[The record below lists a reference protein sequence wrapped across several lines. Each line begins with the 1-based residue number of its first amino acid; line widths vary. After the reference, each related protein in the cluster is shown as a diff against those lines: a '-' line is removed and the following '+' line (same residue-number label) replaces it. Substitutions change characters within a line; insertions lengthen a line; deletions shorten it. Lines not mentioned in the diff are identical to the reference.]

1 MEAVITALISSV
13 TTLLICVLNNIFQM
27 KKFKEAQRKITQ
39 EQTEALKYG
48 VQALL
53 RDRLLLEYD
62 KWQECGY
69 CPYDKK
75 QNIENMFRQYEGM
88 KLLLHYRL
96 NSLQYQQQFFVI
108 HLYFLFR
115 LLF

>member
-27 KKFKEAQRKITQ
+27 KKLKEAQKKITQ
-39 EQTEALKYG
+39 EQTEALKFG

-62 KWQECGY
+62 KWQEYGY

-75 QNIENMFRQYEGM
+75 QNIENMFRQYECLGQNGVMTEAHKRFM
-88 KLLLHYRL
+88 KLPLDK
-96 NSLQYQQQFFVI
+96 
-108 HLYFLFR
+108 
-115 LLF
+115 